1 MKLLFIKKGVYQP
14 HSVNKNGKYTMHERE
29 NALKEWLAQT
39 IQQKDFVLL
48 PLAGDASFRRYF
60 RIQYNGLT
68 QVVMD
73 APPEKENIAPFLH
86 IANVLDKIKI
96 PVPDIL
102 AINKREGFLLLSD
115 LGDQLL
121 LNKLNHETVDNYY
134 NQAMNLLLQIQKCPT
149 DDPELPL
156 FDKSFMLKEMNLCL
170 EWFLKAYLSLDLKQ
184 DELQL
189 FQHTIEWI
197 ASEVATQPRVFIHR
211 DYHSRN
217 LMLVKNKDSCLAT
230 IDFQDAMLGPVTY
243 DLVSLL
249 KDCYISWPREKVLE
263 WITYFHEKCP
273 HANIY
278 SLTDFIRAF
287 DLCGLQRHL
296 KVLGVFCRLYLRD
309 NKAGY
314 LRDLPLTLKYALE
327 CAETYEELHP
337 FFNFL
342 QKRVY
347 LP

>member
-1 MKLLFIKKGVYQP
+1 
-14 HSVNKNGKYTMHERE
+14 MHERE

-39 IQQKDFVLL
+39 IQQKDFVLV

-73 APPEKENIAPFLH
+73 APPEKENIDPFLH
-86 IANVLDKIKI
+86 IANVLDKTQI

-121 LNKLNHETVDNYY
+121 LSKLNHETVDNYY
-134 NQAMNLLLQIQKCPT
+134 TQAINLLLQIQKCST
-149 DDPELPL
+149 DDPKLPL

-197 ASEVATQPRVFIHR
+197 ASEVGTQPRVFIHR

-217 LMLVKNKDSCLAT
+217 LMLVKNKDNCLAT
-230 IDFQDAMLGPVTY
+230 IDFQDAMQGPVTY

-263 WITYFHEKCP
+263 WVSCFHEKCP
-273 HANIY
+273 LANIY

-314 LRDLPLTLKYALE
+314 LGDLPLTLKYALE
-327 CAETYEELHP
+327 CTEIYDELHP
-337 FFNFL
+337 FYNFL

>member
-1 MKLLFIKKGVYQP
+1 
-14 HSVNKNGKYTMHERE
+14 MHERE

-39 IQQKDFVLL
+39 IQQKDFVLV

-73 APPEKENIAPFLH
+73 APPEKENIDPFLH
-86 IANVLDKIKI
+86 IANVLDKATI
-96 PVPDIL
+96 PIPDIL

-134 NQAMNLLLQIQKCPT
+134 NQAINLLLQIQKCST
-149 DDPELPL
+149 DDSKLPL

-197 ASEVATQPRVFIHR
+197 ASEVDTQPRVFIHR

-217 LMLVKNKDSCLAT
+217 LMLVKNMNNCLAT
-230 IDFQDAMLGPVTY
+230 IDFQDAMQGPVSY

-263 WITYFHEKCP
+263 WVTYFHEKCP
-273 HANIY
+273 LANIY

-314 LRDLPLTLKYALE
+314 LGDLPLTLKYALE
-327 CAETYEELHP
+327 CAEIYEELHP
-337 FFNFL
+337 FYNFL